1 MILDQLNQLFMLVN
15 MKIFSNLFGPVL
27 KFLGGLFLVKNGLFL
42 VNLLL
47 EVENG
52 KKRYSKVDD
61 TRSP

>member
-1 MILDQLNQLFMLVN
+1 MAH
-15 MKIFSNLFGPVL
+15 FGPGL
-27 KFLGGLFLVKNGLFL
+27 KFLGGLFWDQKGLFL